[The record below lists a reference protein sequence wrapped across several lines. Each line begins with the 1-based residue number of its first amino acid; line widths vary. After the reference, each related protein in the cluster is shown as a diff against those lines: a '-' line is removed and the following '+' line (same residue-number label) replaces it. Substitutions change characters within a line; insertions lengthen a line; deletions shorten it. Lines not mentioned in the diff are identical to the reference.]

1 MMCNETFNT
10 YQDEYHLQIAMDA
23 FELQQALMEMQ
34 MSTAL
39 DNYNCPQ
46 LVVSPFYLSYVNNL
60 YSKCKGPPP
69 NHHNNV
75 SQMPPSL

>member
-1 MMCNETFNT
+1 MTCNETFNT

-34 MSTAL
+34 MLTAL

-46 LVVSPFYLSYVNNL
+46 LVVYPFY
-60 YSKCKGPPP
+60 
-69 NHHNNV
+69 
-75 SQMPPSL
+75 